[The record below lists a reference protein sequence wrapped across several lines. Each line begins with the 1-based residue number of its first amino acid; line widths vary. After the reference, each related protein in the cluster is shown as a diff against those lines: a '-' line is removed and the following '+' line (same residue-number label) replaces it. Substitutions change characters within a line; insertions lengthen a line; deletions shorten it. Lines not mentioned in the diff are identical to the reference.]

1 MTLALV
7 LALLAPQLA
16 PSEVRQDRVEG
27 EDPSAALARTLR
39 KLRDQAG
46 KAVVAIEVERESDP
60 EGLTSR
66 GSRAEHEDYYNR
78 PKGPCSG
85 VIYEADGFILTS
97 YFNVSGGLRKDGL
110 RVTLWDGKV
119 LPAELLGFDEQRD
132 IALLKVAGK
141 GLPVLPKA
149 DLAAIGQ
156 GAFVAIV
163 GRSPDR
169 EIPTINLGIVSA
181 MNRMRNAAVQTDAE
195 MNYGNAGGALVT
207 LRGELVGV
215 GCNVKPKNVW
225 GQSGG
230 IGFACKAAEIDKLLP
245 RLKNREKIEAE
256 KLPFL
261 GIMPGEGDPNVEGVH
276 LSGVVPGSPAEK
288 AGLKKDDVVV
298 EFEGKKV
305 ADFES
310 LRNLILAKKAG
321 DEVTLKVRRPKDE
334 KKSAYEDKELKA
346 KLDARAEP

>member
-1 MTLALV
+1 VTLAFI
-7 LALLAPQLA
+7 LAISSVQ
-16 PSEVRQDRVEG
+16 Q

-39 KLRDQAG
+39 KLRDRAG
-46 KAVVAIEVERESDP
+46 RSVVAIEVDRESDP
-60 EGLTSR
+60 EGQTAR

-85 VIYEADGFILTS
+85 VILEAEGFIATS
-97 YFNVSGGLRKDGL
+97 YFNVSGGLKKNGI
-110 RVTLWDGKV
+110 RVTLWDGRTC
-119 LPAELLGFDEQRD
+119 PAELLGFDEQRD
-132 IALLKVAGK
+132 IALLKVAET

-149 DLAAIGQ
+149 DLAALGQ
-156 GAFVAIV
+156 GAFVAV
-163 GRSPDR
+163 LGRSPDR
-169 EIPTINLGIVSA
+169 ETPTVNLGILSA
-181 MNRMRNAAVQTDAE
+181 MNRMRNASVQTDAE

-230 IGFACKAAEIDKLLP
+230 IGFACKVTEIEKVLP

-261 GIMPGEGDPNVEGVH
+261 GITPGEGDPNVEGVH

-298 EFEGKKV
+298 EFDGKKV
-305 ADFES
+305 TDFES
-310 LRNLILAKKAG
+310 LRNLILAKKPG
-321 DEVTLKVRRPKDE
+321 DEATLKARRPKDE
-334 KKSAYEDKELKA
+334 KKSAYEDKEFKA
-346 KLDARAEP
+346 KLEARAEP